1 MKMKKILI
9 VLLLLTGIIAQAQ
22 KSEREMTYK
31 EGDVE
36 FHMKMFYMLIFIRGD
51 QSESFSDKQLFDIQN
66 EHLAHINKMAEAG
79 AVVIAGPF
87 DGDNEKRGIL
97 IFDVDTE
104 AEVIEW
110 MKGDPYIQNGRLTYE
125 ILPWWTEKGK
135 CLF

>member
-1 MKMKKILI
+1 MKKLFLLI
-9 VLLLLTGIIAQAQ
+9 VLIVLAGINAHSQ
-22 KSEREMTYK
+22 KNDREMTYK
-31 EGDVE
+31 EGDIE
-36 FHMKMFYMLIFIRGD
+36 YHMKMYYMLIFIRGD
-51 QSESFSDKQLFDIQN
+51 QPQQYSDKELYDMQN
-66 EHLAHINKMAEAG
+66 EHLQHINEMADAG

-104 AEVIEW
+104 AEVIKW
-110 MKGDPYIQNGRLTYE
+110 MQDDPFVKNGRLTYE

>member
-1 MKMKKILI
+1 MKKLFLLI
-9 VLLLLTGIIAQAQ
+9 VMLVFAGINGYSQ
-22 KSEREMTYK
+22 SNDREMTYK
-31 EGDVE
+31 EGDIE
-36 FHMKMFYMLIFIRGD
+36 YHMKMYYMLIFIRGD
-51 QSESFSDKQLFDIQN
+51 QSEQFSEKELFDMQN
-66 EHLAHINKMAEAG
+66 EHLVHINKMAEAG

-104 AEVIEW
+104 TEVVEW
-110 MKGDPYIQNGRLTYE
+110 KKGDPFIQNGRLTYE